1 MPCPPSL
8 KSKKKRAAWPVSHDS
23 ASACPLCVFFHPVQS
38 EVQSNTKEV
47 DCVSCMP
54 LSRIFQPP
62 EF

>member
-1 MPCPPSL
+1 MPCLPSL
-8 KSKKKRAAWPVSHDS
+8 KNKKKTAAWPVSHDS
-23 ASACPLCVFFHPVQS
+23 TSACPLCVFFDPLQS

-47 DCVSCMP
+47 DCVSFML